1 MRSSHSK
8 GKSPGL
14 ARPADKAAA
23 IRKQRAAW
31 LNREADAPDGAAL
44 PFAAN
49 PSPHQGE
56 RQRTHGAPQRSH
68 FADSHHDAGADD
80 GERIDEFAEQLRE
93 ASATEQRH
101 RDAEREKAMCDI
113 RMEVLEDEIS
123 GLAVEKEKLDRQL
136 HKNHKSD
143 EKVEAAHAALE
154 AEVARFMRSVKQ
166 RKHALAC
173 EQATIS
179 ERKRV
184 INEQRAENDAQVR
197 LIQDTLLT
205 LRR

>member
-1 MRSSHSK
+1 MRSSQSK

-113 RMEVLEDEIS
+113 RVRARCPPARIF
-123 GLAVEKEKLDRQL
+123 
-136 HKNHKSD
+136 
-143 EKVEAAHAALE
+143 AASCGAPSFH
-154 AEVARFMRSVKQ
+154 MRSTGDDDCPQHCLSGSYSLV
-166 RKHALAC
+166 LPPG
-173 EQATIS
+173 
-179 ERKRV
+179 
-184 INEQRAENDAQVR
+184 DA
-197 LIQDTLLT
+197 DGSA
-205 LRR
+205 

>member
-1 MRSSHSK
+1 M
-8 GKSPGL
+8 
-14 ARPADKAAA
+14 
-23 IRKQRAAW
+23 Q
-31 LNREADAPDGAAL
+31 
-44 PFAAN
+44 
-49 PSPHQGE
+49 
-56 RQRTHGAPQRSH
+56 
-68 FADSHHDAGADD
+68 
-80 GERIDEFAEQLRE
+80 
-93 ASATEQRH
+93 
-101 RDAEREKAMCDI
+101 
-113 RMEVLEDEIS
+113 MEVLEDEIS